1 MGCARYSFPCQC
13 SISLHPVEFFLQA
26 SPLSAI
32 AVACFLALFALGVVL
47 VASSLTARNLP
58 GRVVRK
64 VEELATTISLMEQNA
79 LDLRAQ
85 WATTIEQLDAFEAS
99 IEKKRRQTA
108 ASASKAEAAQNAN
121 DQDVPDDPQ
130 AQLIAIRQRVYGRG

>member
-1 MGCARYSFPCQC
+1 MGCGEARHPCQC
-13 SISLHPVEFFLQA
+13 SLWLHPMDFWLTA
-26 SPLSAI
+26 SPMSAI
-32 AVACFLALFALGVVL
+32 AVACFLALFSLGVVL
-47 VASSLTARNLP
+47 VASSLSARNLP
-58 GRVVRK
+58 GRVVRQ

-108 ASASKAEAAQNAN
+108 ASASKAEHAAAAN
-121 DQDVPDDPQ
+121 SEAMPTDPE
-130 AQLIAIRQRVYGRG
+130 AQLIAIRQRIYGNG